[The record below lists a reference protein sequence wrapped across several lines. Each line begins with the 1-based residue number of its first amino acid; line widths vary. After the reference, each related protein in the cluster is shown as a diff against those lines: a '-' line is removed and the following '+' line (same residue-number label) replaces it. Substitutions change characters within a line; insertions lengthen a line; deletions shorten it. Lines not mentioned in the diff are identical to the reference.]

1 MTQGVNMADAN
12 DDDAGLLYGVPAI
25 AQFLGLRDRQTY
37 HLVEKGL
44 PVFRVGNK
52 VCARRATLR
61 TWLADQETA
70 SHPMRTN

>member
-1 MTQGVNMADAN
+1 MSDAT

-52 VCARRATLR
+52 VCARRTTLKA
-61 TWLADQETA
+61 WLAEQETA
-70 SHPMRTN
+70 AQPKPR